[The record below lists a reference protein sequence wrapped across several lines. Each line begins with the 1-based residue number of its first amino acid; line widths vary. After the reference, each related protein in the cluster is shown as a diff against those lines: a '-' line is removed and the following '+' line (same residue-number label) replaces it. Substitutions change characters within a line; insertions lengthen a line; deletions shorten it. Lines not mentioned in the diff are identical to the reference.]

1 MTPGLRRYRLIA
13 AVVVAASGLSGA
25 AAAAPFIPSSDDVV
39 LEHLPDAQDQAGRA
53 LRRQHTVLAHD
64 PHNLE
69 LALDLARADIDRA
82 RATADPRWLGRAE
95 AALAPWP
102 LASPQSGNNAP
113 HTPASVIL
121 LRAVIL
127 QSNHDFDHSL
137 AALSQVLKR
146 EPRLAQAWLVRA
158 SVEQVRADYPAAL
171 ADCGQ
176 LASLNWGLASDT
188 CTAAVMSLTGHAP
201 LALKALSLSLNRFP
215 GEPDQTRLWALTLA
229 AEIAGRLGD
238 ASAEQRFA
246 QALAVDP
253 SDPYLLGAWADWLL
267 DRGRPI
273 MVEQLLQDHTRAD
286 PLLLRL
292 ALAEQALGRS
302 AAAVHIA
309 DLGARFE
316 AGHLRGESIHQR
328 EEARYCLFLLH
339 QPEAALALAQ
349 ANWAVQR
356 EPADARILAEA
367 ARAAGKPD
375 AAAPVTAWLAA
386 NSVQDEALRTL
397 LAPTHSSQD

>member
-25 AAAAPFIPSSDDVV
+25 AAAAPFVPSRDDII

-64 PHNLE
+64 PHNQE

-113 HTPASVIL
+113 QTPAS
-121 LRAVIL
+121 VIL

-188 CTAAVMSLTGHAP
+188 CTAGVMSLTGHAP
-201 LALKALSLSLNRFP
+201 LALKALTLSLDRFP

-238 ASAEQRFA
+238 VSAEQRFA

-267 DRGRPI
+267 DHGRPA
-273 MVEQLLQDHTRAD
+273 MVEQLLQGHTRAD

-292 ALAEQALGRS
+292 ALAEQALGRP
-302 AAAVHIA
+302 AAAAHIA
-309 DLGARFE
+309 DLGERFE

-328 EEARYCLFLLH
+328 EEARYRLFLLH
-339 QPEAALALAQ
+339 QPDAALALAQ

-375 AAAPVTAWLAA
+375 VAAPVTAWLAA
-386 NSVQDEALRTL
+386 NSVQDASLRTL